1 MQPQRLDQDDAD
13 ERLEQFGANQVAH
26 DKAPHALIQLIKAF
40 NNPFIFVLMVLA
52 AISFFTDYWLPRQSG
67 EETELT
73 GVIII
78 LTMVTLSGL
87 LRFWQEYRTNK
98 AAEALK
104 SMVRTTAT
112 VLRRSSY
119 SAHPLTLEVPIR
131 ELVPGISFSSPPVT
145 WCRPTCVLSPRA
157 ICSSARRF

>member
-1 MQPQRLDQDDAD
+1 
-13 ERLEQFGANQVAH
+13 
-26 DKAPHALIQLIKAF
+26 
-40 NNPFIFVLMVLA
+40 
-52 AISFFTDYWLPRQSG
+52 
-67 EETELT
+67 
-73 GVIII
+73 
-78 LTMVTLSGL
+78 VTLSGL

-131 ELVPGISFSSPPVT
+131 ELVPGDIIQ
-145 WCRPTCVLSPRA
+145 LSAGDMVPADVRLIA
-157 ICSSARRF
+157 SRDLFI